1 LLSQKVAREML
12 SPGLQ
17 SHGLG
22 PIISDDGLRFGH
34 DGANAGFRS
43 AMTGF
48 IDGRGGIVVMSNGDN
63 GEVLNAE
70 IVATLGKLIAWPGM
84 KPLERAVADVPLDA
98 IDRLTGRYRTR
109 QLDGTPVD
117 VELTRRGAM
126 LEITFNGRR
135 ARTLSPESSS
145 RFFDRDDG
153 YQVDFVSD
161 GTVMRM
167 VDLVGGG
174 TGVRQ

>member
-1 LLSQKVAREML
+1 
-12 SPGLQ
+12 
-17 SHGLG
+17 
-22 PIISDDGLRFGH
+22 LRFGH

-48 IDGRGGIVVMSNGDN
+48 IDGRGGIVVMSNGDS

-70 IVATLGKLIAWPGM
+70 IVGTLGKLISWPGM
-84 KPLERAVADVPLDA
+84 KPLERAVADVPLDV
-98 IDRLTGRYRTR
+98 IDGLTGRYRTR
-109 QLDGTPVD
+109 QLDGTPAD
-117 VELTRRGAM
+117 VELTRQGAM
-126 LEITFNGRR
+126 LEIMFNGRR
-135 ARTLSPESSS
+135 VRTLSPESSS